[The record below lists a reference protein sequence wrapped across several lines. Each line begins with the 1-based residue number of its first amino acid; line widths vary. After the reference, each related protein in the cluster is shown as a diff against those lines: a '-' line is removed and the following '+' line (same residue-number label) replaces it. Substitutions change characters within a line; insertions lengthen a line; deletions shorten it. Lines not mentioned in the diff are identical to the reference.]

1 MEDHLKGITV
11 FLLSDFTLLLDGLCK
26 IIALETD
33 MRVVGS
39 TGCGEEMEAALVAVR
54 PDVAVV
60 HHLGGDGDVTGA
72 VERIREAAPA
82 TRIVV
87 LGADVP
93 MVRVLGMVRTGI
105 SAYLLQG
112 TSRQELASA
121 IRSVTADGNRVTV
134 SLPREALQ
142 RFDQREPARLTGR
155 ETQILVMVAMA
166 MTNGQIASSLA
177 LSEASVKRHL
187 RNIFRRLGAVS
198 RIDAVNKARR
208 ADILFPAEALEPVR
222 LRAPTWPDLAGAGQA
237 WQSGRPPW

>member
-1 MEDHLKGITV
+1 MEDYSKRISV
-11 FLLSDFTLLLDGLCK
+11 LLSSDFTLLLDGLRK

-33 MRVVGS
+33 MRVVGA
-39 TGCGEEMEAALVAVR
+39 TERGEEMEAALAAAR

-60 HHLGGDGDVTGA
+60 HHPRGEGDVTGA
-72 VERIREAAPA
+72 VERIREVAPA

-93 MVRVLGMVRTGI
+93 MARVLDMARTGI
-105 SAYLLQG
+105 SAYLPQG
-112 TSRQELASA
+112 TSRQELTSA

-142 RFDQREPARLTGR
+142 RLDQREPTRLTGR
-155 ETQILVMVAMA
+155 ETQILMLVAMA

-208 ADILFPAEALEPVR
+208 TDILFPAEAPGPAR
-222 LRAPTWPDLAGAGQA
+222 LRAVP
-237 WQSGRPPW
+237 

>member
-1 MEDHLKGITV
+1 MEDHLKGISV

-60 HHLGGDGDVTGA
+60 HHLGCDGDVTGA

-93 MVRVLGMVRTGI
+93 IVRVLGMVRTGI

-208 ADILFPAEALEPVR
+208 ADILFPAEALEPVH
-222 LRAPTWPDLAGAGQA
+222 LRAMT
-237 WQSGRPPW
+237 